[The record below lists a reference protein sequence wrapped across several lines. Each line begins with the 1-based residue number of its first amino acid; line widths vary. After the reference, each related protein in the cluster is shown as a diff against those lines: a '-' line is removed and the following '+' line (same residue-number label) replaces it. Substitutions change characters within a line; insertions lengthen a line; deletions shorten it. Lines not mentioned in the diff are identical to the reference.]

1 MPALGHWLS
10 PCVLLPFSP
19 PLTPCACLI
28 PLYLPGPPSR
38 ATHLFIGPLLSKRC
52 LCSAKR
58 GLLLHA
64 ARVCGTNPAPL
75 VLRSPFWGLLCL
87 LALFILLLLLP
98 DALRWMGR
106 DVWLSQQ
113 PSCPLPPK
121 LPLAMPKDPVPVPV
135 PPSPPFASEPVSSLP
150 PRLPCQ
156 ALTLDGSPIQN
167 AWAPLS
173 KRPGP
178 FELKGFSQRLSSNV
192 WPLFIYHPA
201 MYYSFI

>member
-1 MPALGHWLS
+1 MWIPYPAPTLLCLATLSSFRSWVMPALGQWLS

-19 PLTPCACLI
+19 PLTPCARLI

-58 GLLLHA
+58 GLLLPA
-64 ARVCGTNPAPL
+64 AGVCGTSPAPL

-87 LALFILLLLLP
+87 LALLILLLLLP

-135 PPSPPFASEPVSSLP
+135 PPPHLLHPSRFRPSPLVSLAKP
-150 PRLPCQ
+150 
-156 ALTLDGSPIQN
+156 
-167 AWAPLS
+167 
-173 KRPGP
+173 
-178 FELKGFSQRLSSNV
+178 
-192 WPLFIYHPA
+192 
-201 MYYSFI
+201 